1 LNGSRLAEKFGQT
14 RRTGGVK
21 RSSKRQ
27 LHRLDVQFAG
37 FAPFGKDTRQQ
48 GV

>member
-1 LNGSRLAEKFGQT
+1 LNWSRLAEKFGQT
-14 RRTGGVK
+14 RRTGGVE

-27 LHRLDVQFAG
+27 LHSFDVQFAG

-48 GV
+48 GI